1 LGSLSVLFLQEGIL
15 GSGQVMGHATY
26 QNSIQAC
33 LPDIPDVEVR
43 FRGLPEMPESA
54 LRLATGWPFLG
65 GFDLDL
71 QTSRWHA
78 VQGLRARR
86 ALRDELAA
94 APTDVVN
101 VKSHS
106 IAMGLIREMPR
117 VPIVPVVDATVW
129 GWREMAIWRR
139 LRSHSRAMVWPSEA
153 AERSVFARSPMVIAL
168 TDWARHGVLRVTP
181 HANVVRHHPGIDIQR
196 FSPAL
201 REPRDR
207 YRILFV
213 GGRFEAKGG
222 HDLLEALEPRLGHDV
237 ELDIVSA
244 DEIPDKPG
252 VRVHRLSAGDDRL
265 VRLYQQADL
274 FCLPTYGDSNP
285 WVILEAM
292 ACATPVVATTVG
304 AIPELLGNGEAGV
317 AVPPGAS
324 SALRL
329 VIDQL
334 LDDDLRRH
342 ELGALSRAHCER
354 EFDAQ
359 RQVPL
364 LFDLLREAAES
375 GARVLPAAA
384 SSHQPTAIA

>member
-1 LGSLSVLFLQEGIL
+1 
-15 GSGQVMGHATY
+15 
-26 QNSIQAC
+26 
-33 LPDIPDVEVR
+33 
-43 FRGLPEMPESA
+43 
-54 LRLATGWPFLG
+54 
-65 GFDLDL
+65 
-71 QTSRWHA
+71 
-78 VQGLRARR
+78 
-86 ALRDELAA
+86 
-94 APTDVVN
+94 
-101 VKSHS
+101 
-106 IAMGLIREMPR
+106 
-117 VPIVPVVDATVW
+117 
-129 GWREMAIWRR
+129 
-139 LRSHSRAMVWPSEA
+139 
-153 AERSVFARSPMVIAL
+153 
-168 TDWARHGVLRVTP
+168 
-181 HANVVRHHPGIDIQR
+181 
-196 FSPAL
+196 
-201 REPRDR
+201 
-207 YRILFV
+207 
-213 GGRFEAKGG
+213 
-222 HDLLEALEPRLGHDV
+222 V